1 MITKKFTYALTAA
14 LLTAGVAIG
23 QNEAT
28 VEQNNDFNEATVEQI
43 GSNTAEVNQISKASA
58 PSEKNDASVMQD
70 GQGNFLDYDVKG
82 HTNTLDADQE
92 GPGNQAVIQQGT
104 WHDGDFNYGNDVKVE
119 QISYGME
126 AGDVE
131 ATEAHG
137 GNQAYLKLKGDKND
151 IDVKQEGTANYIGGG
166 LEGVAPEGGGEI
178 GAASHHFFRY
188 EGDAST
194 IDMDQEG
201 LGNGVLG
208 EVHNSY
214 GTVRTD
220 QSGMGNFT
228 LLSVGAESG
237 LRFNNEIMVEQE
249 GNWNRAGISQES
261 NANKA
266 TIHQNGM
273 GNTSGV
279 MQR

>member
-1 MITKKFTYALTAA
+1 MTKKFTYALTAA

-28 VEQNNDFNEATVEQI
+28 VQQNNDFNEATVEQI
-43 GSNTAEVNQISKASA
+43 GSNTAEVNQISKATG
-58 PSEKNDASVMQD
+58 PSEKNEASVMQD

-82 HTNTLDADQE
+82 HTNMLDADQE
-92 GPGNQAVIQQGT
+92 GPGNQAVIEQGT

-126 AGDVE
+126 GGDVE
-131 ATEAHG
+131 AAEAHG
-137 GNQAYLKLKGDKND
+137 GNQAYLKLKGDEND

-166 LEGVAPEGGGEI
+166 MEGGGELT
-178 GAASHHFFRY
+178 AESHHFFRY

-237 LRFNNEIMVEQE
+237 LRFHNEIMVEQE